1 MNRTLQNI
9 TAMKYL
15 ILDVFD
21 EVPSYKTTVL
31 TENEA
36 EEYVR
41 DYCNKNNLGYSGLNY
56 KKYWPNTDEMRFLQ
70 IAPLDENPKL
80 GFYWKQ
86 GEGTEC
92 EAIYK

>member
-1 MNRTLQNI
+1 
-9 TAMKYL
+9 MKYL

-31 TENEA
+31 NENEA
-36 EEYVR
+36 KDYVR
-41 DYCNKNNLGYSGLNY
+41 DYYNRNNLGYSGLNY
-56 KKYWPNTDEMRFLQ
+56 KKYWPYTDKMRFLQ

-92 EAIYK
+92 EAIHK